1 MWEVGQTRH
10 AQTVCH
16 ILASSSLRWVP
27 ANAGSSRRMKC
38 GVWRVDLGRLLML
51 ASWRWPKG
59 MEIRSSGAQKQPEGK
74 GMRNSSARNVLEE
87 VKTGMKARHHCSVA
101 YKGLSSHCVL
111 PFHMTDP
118 AFAGIWRDSHQN
130 EQAHLNCCL
139 LVFVTHE

>member
-1 MWEVGQTRH
+1 MMKCGVWRVDLGR
-10 AQTVCH
+10 
-16 ILASSSLRWVP
+16 LLM
-27 ANAGSSRRMKC
+27 MKC

-130 EQAHLNCCL
+130 EQAHLNCCP